1 MLHSQVCS
9 HEEEV
14 VVAILL
20 LERSDN
26 TTKYPL
32 VPIVSWG
39 HVLIKNKLIFLL
51 HSQVSLWWFHE
62 ESSISTDASSQ
73 WVEIVGTGPY
83 SWSGHGRGR
92 VVIRHIDSPQMYLW
106 HQIWRVVHG
115 PEPRFHLR
123 PSRLEMI
130 LLAGTRFTYSTAIII
145 VVIIIDIEII
155 VIIDTHILI
164 LFRLE

>member
-1 MLHSQVCS
+1 MCRVSCTVCRVLCISFSLHRVCFFS
-9 HEEEV
+9 PYCVCTVFVLSVYHV
-14 VVAILL
+14 SPVLCTMTVC
-20 LERSDN
+20 R
-26 TTKYPL
+26 
-32 VPIVSWG
+32 VP
-39 HVLIKNKLIFLL
+39 
-51 HSQVSLWWFHE
+51 
-62 ESSISTDASSQ
+62 STMC
-73 WVEIVGTGPY
+73 P
-83 SWSGHGRGR
+83 SGLYR
-92 VVIRHIDSPQMYLW
+92 VHCAPCTVIRHIDSPQMYLW

>member
-1 MLHSQVCS
+1 MRRISCKVYRVCCIS
-9 HEEEV
+9 LSV
-14 VVAILL
+14 YCVC
-20 LERSDN
+20 R
-26 TTKYPL
+26 
-32 VPIVSWG
+32 
-39 HVLIKNKLIFLL
+39 IFLSL
-51 HSQVSLWWFHE
+51 LCLPYFCTVYHVSLVLRAMTVCCVP
-62 ESSISTDASSQ
+62 STMC
-73 WVEIVGTGPY
+73 P
-83 SWSGHGRGR
+83 SGLYR
-92 VVIRHIDSPQMYLW
+92 VHCAPCTVIRHNDSPQMYLW